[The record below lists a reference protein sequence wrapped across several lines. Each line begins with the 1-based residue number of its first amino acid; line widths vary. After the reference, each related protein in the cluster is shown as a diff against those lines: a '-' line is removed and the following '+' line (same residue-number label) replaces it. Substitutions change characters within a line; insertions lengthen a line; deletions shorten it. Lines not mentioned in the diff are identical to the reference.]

1 MVYSLICTDFC
12 ADSICRAQ
20 LTWSMRRQ
28 KAQKAL
34 SHSLFLSYCL
44 SDHVMSLLSRSPRS
58 PLTCRPLMPLP
69 ATIKI
74 KMSGLLKLKRF
85 TLRGQKAFLSL
96 FCAFC
101 IHENRGQ
108 YAGQQNGQRTAPE
121 WMWMRETELSCSEW
135 GRSKGGAGVRCEAV
149 AVGSGYFDVFSIFH
163 RDDDDDDD
171 AQCKGA
177 GARSAV
183 VGAQLVCVLGSAG
196 GGGGRGWCFA
206 YQLFFGQL
214 RRRHRSRRFF
224 DSQEPWRL
232 SLTFKCW
239 LILHGLPPVARLT
252 LQLRPCSHCGVAP
265 FWNHRRRVTVFYL
278 PLF

>member
-196 GGGGRGWCFA
+196 GGGDGAGVSHINCSLVSCEEDIVVVVFLIRRNLDVCLWHLNVDWFCMA
-206 YQLFFGQL
+206 CPPL
-214 RRRHRSRRFF
+214 R
-224 DSQEPWRL
+224 DSLCSYAPV
-232 SLTFKCW
+232 
-239 LILHGLPPVARLT
+239 LIV
-252 LQLRPCSHCGVAP
+252 V
-265 FWNHRRRVTVFYL
+265 
-278 PLF
+278 